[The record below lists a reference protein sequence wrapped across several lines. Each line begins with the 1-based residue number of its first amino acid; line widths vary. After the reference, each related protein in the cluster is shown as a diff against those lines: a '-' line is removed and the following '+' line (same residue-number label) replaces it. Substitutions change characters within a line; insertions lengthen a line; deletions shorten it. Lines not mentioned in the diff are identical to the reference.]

1 MCRPSV
7 GTYRFGNLACWPAR
21 FPIVLRRR
29 FFFAAHGRAAG
40 FHGSDSVGVD
50 RARRMARVRPLPQC
64 GGQVV
69 HGQLHHRPARGLAGT
84 ADMRR
89 QHDVVQGEQFR
100 AHRGLT
106 FEHVQPGRGQATA
119 GQGIGER
126 QLIHDAATGDVDQG
140 GGRLHLR
147 QRGSIDDVMRGGVV
161 RQHQHEVINLCQ
173 QRIQVHILRADLG
186 LGGLGQPRAVVVQHA
201 HAEAV
206 STAAGD
212 ALADAAHAEDA
223 QRAAVDVRTE
233 HGLERPLAPVAIPQP
248 ALGFGDATRGGHQQR
263 EAEIGRGFGQ
273 DIRGVAGQD
282 AGGAE
287 RVDIQ
292 VVVAHP
298 DVGDR
303 AQLGRVGDFRR
314 TDAFIEGDQRAI
326 DASQLLG
333 QPLRRIAGDIA
344 GHGQVEMLPELFD
357 DIVEQG
363 LADPDLGARVSH
375 RSCRGCAG

>member
-1 MCRPSV
+1 M
-7 GTYRFGNLACWPAR
+7 
-21 FPIVLRRR
+21 
-29 FFFAAHGRAAG
+29 
-40 FHGSDSVGVD
+40 
-50 RARRMARVRPLPQC
+50 
-64 GGQVV
+64 
-69 HGQLHHRPARGLAGT
+69 RG
-84 ADMRR
+84 
-89 QHDVVQGEQFR
+89 QHDVVQGEQLR
-100 AHRGLT
+100 AHRRLA
-106 FEHVQPGRGQATA
+106 FEHIQPGRGQATL

-147 QRGSIDDVMRGGVV
+147 QRGGIDDVMRGGVV
-161 RQHQHEVINLCQ
+161 RQHQDKVIHLRQ
-173 QRIQVHILRADLG
+173 QGAQVHVLRTDLG

-206 STAAGD
+206 RAAAGD

-223 QRAAVDVRTE
+223 QRAAVDIRTE
-233 HGLERPLAPVAIPQP
+233 HGLERPLAPLAIAQP
-248 ALGFGDATRGGHQQR
+248 ALGFGDAARGGHQQR
-263 EAEIGRGFGQ
+263 EPEVGRGLGQ
-273 DIRGVAGQD
+273 HVRGVAGQD

-292 VVVAHP
+292 VVVAHT

-303 AQLGRVGDFRR
+303 AQSRRVGDLGRA
-314 TDAFIEGDQRAI
+314 DAFVEGDQRAI

-333 QPLRRIAGDIA
+333 QPLRRIAGDVA
-344 GHGQVEMLPELFD
+344 GHGQVEMLPELRD

-375 RSCRGCAG
+375 RSCPGCAG